1 MIEWSETDVL
11 IRDSVREFVD
21 KEIRPHLDQLES
33 GELPPYDI
41 IRKLFA
47 AFGIDVM
54 AAQATTKM
62 LERQRAKEAAA
73 AAGAPLS
80 KDEPEKK
87 KRSGGGTGQESM
99 AALVASELAGVSLGL
114 VASIGV
120 SLGLTA
126 ATITSK
132 GTLAQKERWLPKLA
146 TFEHVGAWAITE
158 QDSGSDAF
166 GGMKSYVKRDGE
178 DDVVNGQKTCI
189 TNGPDAAVIVV
200 Y

>member
-62 LERQRAKEAAA
+62 LERQRAKEAAE
-73 AAGAPLS
+73 AAG
-80 KDEPEKK
+80 EPPREKK
-87 KRSGGGTGQESM
+87 KSSGGGTGQESM
-99 AALVASELAGVSLGL
+99 AALVACELAGVSL
-114 VASIGV
+114 
-120 SLGLTA
+120 
-126 ATITSK
+126 
-132 GTLAQKERWLPKLA
+132 
-146 TFEHVGAWAITE
+146 
-158 QDSGSDAF
+158 
-166 GGMKSYVKRDGE
+166 
-178 DDVVNGQKTCI
+178 
-189 TNGPDAAVIVV
+189 
-200 Y
+200 